1 MSSNPSRLTPDAS
14 PLAAFTMVF
23 PALWLLVVVV
33 SVVASV
39 GELWPQSGLLKIK
52 ITMPSRSIAFS
63 DLYVAADRGFFQA
76 EGLET
81 EIVQARPD
89 LAIAG
94 MVTGEVDA
102 DTAVGGAAL
111 ASQRGM
117 PIKIVAVTLYRP
129 LFWLVA
135 QPNYKSITELQGL
148 TLGITSLNGIQHRTA
163 SHLLKNGSLD
173 PAKDVNTIV
182 IGGAPTLLSALNS
195 GSIQVTAL
203 SPPTI
208 IVARDKFKA
217 RMLAEPPRD
226 IIALQSGFSVSE
238 KQLAEKRDVVRR
250 ILRARAKAHKYFF
263 ENEKGVS
270 ETLAKFMKLDPAMVT
285 EAYRMARFGFTRDG
299 TLTDKDAEEL
309 LREDAKLLNLAS
321 PASVAKVFDFSLQK
335 EANRELGIQ

>member
-1 MSSNPSRLTPDAS
+1 
-14 PLAAFTMVF
+14 V
-23 PALWLLVVVV
+23 
-33 SVVASV
+33 
-39 GELWPQSGLLKIK
+39 
-52 ITMPSRSIAFS
+52 
-63 DLYVAADRGFFQA
+63 
-76 EGLET
+76 
-81 EIVQARPD
+81 
-89 LAIAG
+89 
-94 MVTGEVDA
+94 
-102 DTAVGGAAL
+102 
-111 ASQRGM
+111 
-117 PIKIVAVTLYRP
+117 
-129 LFWLVA
+129 VA
-135 QPNYKSITELQGL
+135 QPNYKSITELKGL

-163 SHLLKNGSLD
+163 SHLLKNGGLD

>member
-1 MSSNPSRLTPDAS
+1 MMFRGL
-14 PLAAFTMVF
+14 L
-23 PALWLLVVVV
+23 LLVVVIFV
-33 SVVASV
+33 FGAEES
-39 GELWPQSGLLKIK
+39 WPQTGLLRVK

-63 DLYVAADRGFFQA
+63 DLYIAADRGFFRG
-76 EGLET
+76 EGLEA

-102 DTAVGGAAL
+102 DTAAGAAAL

-117 PIKIVAVTLYRP
+117 PIKLVAVTLYRP
-129 LFWLVA
+129 LFWLVS
-135 QPNYKSITELQGL
+135 QPEYKSITELKGL

-163 SHLLKNGSLD
+163 AHLLRKGGLD

-195 GSIQVTAL
+195 GSIQLTAL

-208 IVARDKFKA
+208 IVARDKFKV
-217 RMLAEPPRD
+217 RILAEPPRD
-226 IIALQSGFSVSE
+226 IVALQSGFSVSE
-238 KQLAEKRDVVRR
+238 KQLAEKRDVVRH

-270 ETLAKFMKLDPAMVT
+270 ETLARFMKLDPAMVT

-299 TLTDKDAEEL
+299 TLSDREAEEL
-309 LREDAKLLNLAS
+309 LREDAKLLNLTA
-321 PASVAKVFDFSLQK
+321 PAAVAKVFDFSVQK
-335 EANRELGIQ
+335 EANRELGIP